1 MLIFFVILDFVIGVF
16 VILNVIF
23 LMLNN
28 FLVGGYICKVCM
40 FVEYMVV
47 VVYIFIII
55 VLVLDRFLVI
65 WFLMKFRIFKRWE
78 NYLFVIGVIMFF
90 FFLYGFCGFFLYQ
103 LVEKEMIKGNIIE
116 IMYMCMVFDNIFNI
130 YFGFVVVD
138 FILLFI
144 FLFLVFII
152 FNVKVFKILRRILF

>member
-90 FFLYGFCGFFLYQ
+90 FFLYGFCGFFLY
-103 LVEKEMIKGNIIE
+103 
-116 IMYMCMVFDNIFNI
+116 
-130 YFGFVVVD
+130 
-138 FILLFI
+138 
-144 FLFLVFII
+144 
-152 FNVKVFKILRRILF
+152 